1 MGKEGKSKSKGKGKG
16 KGKGNKTTKQ
26 DHAQR
31 STRDSGSAGSSNELV
46 SWRDEYLLLDQTITD
61 TLHAHSRIVD
71 LHPPVLVPIGHSA
84 RVGCRTCLGDTFFA
98 WCASPKEEWLYPC
111 ATVQTILAL
120 HQGDSEEE
128 KAHPLETGVWT

>member
-1 MGKEGKSKSKGKGKG
+1 MGKEGKSKG

-31 STRDSGSAGSSNELV
+31 STRDSGSAGSSEEPD

-61 TLHAHSRIVD
+61 ALHAHRRIVD
-71 LHPPVLVPIGHSA
+71 LHPPVLVPIGHMG

-98 WCASPKEEWLYPC
+98 WWGRPREEWVYPC

-128 KAHPLETGVWT
+128 KAHPRGTGAWT